1 VNEAVPLPRPGPL
14 NLITDVAGLR
24 VGNAED
30 FAVKTGVTVLVGDAP
45 FAAAVDVMG
54 GAPGSR
60 ETEVLA
66 ADRLVDKVEALVLS
80 GGSVFGLDAAGGVT
94 DALGEQGRGFR
105 YGAVS
110 VPVVPGA
117 VLFDLNNGGDKQ
129 WGENPYRRLGRA
141 ALANAGERFG
151 LGTAGC
157 GTGATTA
164 GLKGGLGSASL
175 VLPSGHV
182 VGALAG
188 VNPTGQVVV
197 ADSPHF
203 WAAPFEI
210 DDEFGGRGP
219 YPGVPPLAALSRIK
233 LDYLSEAS
241 GGNTTL
247 AIVATDAALT
257 KAQLKRLAVAAQ
269 DGIGR
274 AMTPAHTLVDG
285 DIVFAVS
292 TGARPVADPIRDAV
306 QLGHAAAVCL
316 SRAIAR
322 AVYNAASAPGD
333 LFPTFGDRWGR

>member
-1 VNEAVPLPRPGPL
+1 LTGDTRPGPL

-30 FAVKTGVTVLVGDAP
+30 HGIKTGVTVLVGEGP

-60 ETEVLA
+60 ETEALA
-66 ADRLVDKVEALVLS
+66 ADRLVDRVEALVLS
-80 GGSVFGLDAAGGVT
+80 GGSVFGLDAAGGVA
-94 DALGEQGRGFR
+94 DALRAEGRGFR
-105 YGAVS
+105 YGEVS

-117 VLFDLNNGGDKQ
+117 VLFDLSNGGDKR
-129 WGENPYRRLGRA
+129 WTENPYRQLGRA
-141 ALANAGERFG
+141 ALAAAGDRFA

-164 GLKGGLGSASL
+164 GLKGGLGSASI
-175 VLPSGHV
+175 VLPSGQV
-182 VGALAG
+182 VGALVG

-197 ADSPHF
+197 GESPHF

-219 YPGVPPLAALSRIK
+219 YAGVPQAAVPARIK
-233 LDYLSEAS
+233 LDYLKDEAA

-247 AIVATDAALT
+247 AIVATDAALG
-257 KAQLKRLAVAAQ
+257 KAQLRRLAVAAQ
-269 DGIGR
+269 DGMAR
-274 AMTPAHTLVDG
+274 AMTPSHTLVDG

-292 TGARPVADPIRDAV
+292 TGAKPVDDPIRDAV

-322 AVYNAASAPGD
+322 AVFHAASAPGD
-333 LFPTFGDRWGR
+333 LFPTWRERWGS